1 MPEAHVPADQRL
13 VPPWMISSK
22 TIRSFSA
29 LYDIGPA
36 PPYSVASMTGSSV
49 SSTSKI
55 SAEAF
60 AGFFLPSTSESPGS
74 YAIDRFRIEPW

>member
-1 MPEAHVPADQRL
+1 L
-13 VPPWMISSK
+13 VPPWTISSK

-55 SAEAF
+55 LSKIVLAVLALGLEAPEVPDHR
-60 AGFFLPSTSESPGS
+60 L
-74 YAIDRFRIEPW
+74 DRLVD